1 MRSTKKCIAAE
12 EDSAEREENPMKT
25 LVAGACALSAA
36 LWTLPA
42 VATEPSHPD
51 SEHCEKADHSGHAA
65 EEHCEKTKPA
75 GH

>member
-1 MRSTKKCIAAE
+1 
-12 EDSAEREENPMKT
+12 MKT
-25 LVAGACALSAA
+25 LIAGACALSAA

-51 SEHCEKADHSGHAA
+51 SEHCEKSGHSGHAT
-65 EEHCEKTKPA
+65 EEHSEKTKPA